1 MHSEVPASEAIA
13 AIRPCRHASCCAS
26 RIQARRKALLSKA
39 MFLCD
44 KPVLSKPLFGAN
56 QSGLYESMRFRRMS
70 KSPEGPVTAASGPI
84 PTRRLGG
91 SEKSRASL
99 ARPPIMNV
107 AKRPRSGPSR
117 RSGDSGECRRAAKDT
132 CQGPIFTLGS
142 NLKTR

>member
-13 AIRPCRHASCCAS
+13 SIRPCRHASCCAS

-39 MFLCD
+39 KILCD
-44 KPVLSKPLFGAN
+44 GSVPLFWAN
-56 QSGLYESMRFRRMS
+56 QFGLYESMRFRRMS
-70 KSPEGPVTAASGPI
+70 RSPGGPVTAAPRPI
-84 PTRRLGG
+84 PSGGHGG

-132 CQGPIFTLGS
+132 CQGPIFH
-142 NLKTR
+142 